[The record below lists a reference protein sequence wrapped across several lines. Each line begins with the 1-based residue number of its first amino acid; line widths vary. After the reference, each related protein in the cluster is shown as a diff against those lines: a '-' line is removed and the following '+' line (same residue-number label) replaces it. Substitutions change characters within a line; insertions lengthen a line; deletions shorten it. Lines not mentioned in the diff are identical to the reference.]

1 MPKRRL
7 AASGGLH
14 NTVASQ
20 LERKLQGDVSKHVP
34 FPDAPTLQILDNDI
48 LQLWVSLG
56 RLVPFLYSYINSTS
70 NACIYAC
77 VSISAV
83 IIGFCSY
90 FAYRAAIL

>member
-34 FPDAPTLQILDNDI
+34 FSDAPIFQIQYNDT

-56 RLVPFLYSYINSTS
+56 RLVPLLYSLINAKS
-70 NACIYAC
+70 NAGIYAC
-77 VSISAV
+77 VSIYVV
-83 IIGFCSY
+83 IIGFTW
-90 FAYRAAIL
+90 RPAIL